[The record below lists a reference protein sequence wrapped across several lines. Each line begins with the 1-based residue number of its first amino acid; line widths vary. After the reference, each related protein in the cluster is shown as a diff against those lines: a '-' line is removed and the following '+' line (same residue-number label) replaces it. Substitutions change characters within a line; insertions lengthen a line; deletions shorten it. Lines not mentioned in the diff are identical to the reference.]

1 MFNRFSQILG
11 VVILGLC
18 VWLWFQRQIISDLTA
33 ENLAQAQTIEQQQEA
48 NHKLTMQLQQERQAV
63 EYQQNIAN
71 KLRKQVE
78 QSNERIKTI
87 LQQEP
92 CGVTALPR
100 PVVDELKRL
109 HSKDKD

>member
-1 MFNRFSQILG
+1 MFSWVNKILMAL
-11 VVILGLC
+11 ILGLC
-18 VWLWFQRQIISDLTA
+18 AWSWGQSQRISALTA
-33 ENLAQAQTIEQQQEA
+33 ENQTQAQTIEQQQEA
-48 NHKLTMQLQQERQAV
+48 NHKLAMQLQQEQQAV
-63 EYQQNIAN
+63 EYQQRIAN

-87 LQQEP
+87 LQQDP

>member
-1 MFNRFSQILG
+1 MSLCGWIWVQSQE
-11 VVILGLC
+11 
-18 VWLWFQRQIISDLTA
+18 ISSLKA
-33 ENLAQAQTIEQQQEA
+33 KNQAQAQTIEQQQEA
-48 NHKLTMQLQQERQAV
+48 NNKLTMQLQQERQAV

-87 LQQEP
+87 LQQDP

>member
-1 MFNRFSQILG
+1 MRKYAYL
-11 VVILGLC
+11 VVFALLVAIVAFIAVQSNKITKLK
-18 VWLWFQRQIISDLTA
+18 A
-33 ENLAQAQTIEQQQEA
+33 EYYAQAQTIEQQQEA